1 MLGFPAMTASF
12 PPLVTVDW
20 LAAELGKPDLVVFD
34 ATYYMPAEG
43 KKGEV
48 EFFNRRIP
56 GARFFDVD
64 RVADTETDLPHMV
77 PTAGRFARLVGEM
90 GVSNQHRVV
99 FYDQKGIFS
108 APRGWWLFRLF
119 GHDRVAVL
127 DGGLPA
133 WLAGRR
139 PVETGAASAPSPAV
153 FQPYLRASLLRGLGD
168 MRRNLESQAEQVLDA
183 RARDRFTGAA
193 PEPRPGLP
201 SGHMPG
207 SLNVPF
213 TELLNP
219 DKTMKAPDGLRAVF
233 AGAGF
238 DPVRPAVCSC
248 GSGLTATVVSL
259 GLAVAGFD
267 AGAIYDGSWTEWA
280 SQADA
285 SIASG

>member
-1 MLGFPAMTASF
+1 MTLSS
-12 PPLVTVDW
+12 LVSADW
-20 LAAELGKPDLVVFD
+20 LADQLGQPDLVVLD

-43 KKGEV
+43 KRGED
-48 EFFNRRIP
+48 EFLRQHIP

-64 RVADTETDLPHMV
+64 RVADQDTDLPHMA

-90 GVSNQHRVV
+90 GISNASRVV

-133 WLAGRR
+133 WLASER
-139 PVETGAASAPSPAV
+139 PVETGTTSAPAPAV
-153 FQPYLRASLLRGLGD
+153 FQPYLRTRLLRGLGD
-168 MRRNLESQAEQVLDA
+168 MRQNLDSRAEQVLDA

-219 DKTMKAPDGLRAVF
+219 DKTMKSPDALRAVF
-233 AGAGF
+233 AVAGF
-238 DPVRPAVCSC
+238 DSAKPAVCSC

-259 GLAVAGFD
+259 GLAAAGFEP
-267 AGAIYDGSWTEWA
+267 GAIYDGSWTEWA
-280 SQADA
+280 SQPDA

>member
-1 MLGFPAMTASF
+1 MTASL

-34 ATYYMPAEG
+34 ATYFMPAEA
-43 KKGEV
+43 KDGEV
-48 EFFNRRIP
+48 EFLSEHIP
-56 GARFFDVD
+56 GARFFDID
-64 RVADTETDLPHMV
+64 RVADTETDLPHMA
-77 PTAGRFARLVGEM
+77 PTAGRFARLVSEL
-90 GVSNQHRVV
+90 GVSNDSRVV

-127 DGGLPA
+127 DGGLPT
-133 WLAGRR
+133 WLAAKH
-139 PVETGAASAPSPAV
+139 PVETGTASAFAPGV
-153 FQPYLRASLLRGLGD
+153 FRPHLRASLLRGLGD
-168 MRRNLESQAEQVLDA
+168 MVLNVQSQAEQVLDA
-183 RARDRFTGAA
+183 RSRDRFSGAA
-193 PEPRPGLP
+193 PEPRAGLS

-219 DKTMKAPDGLRAVF
+219 DKTMKSPDALRAVF
-233 AGAGF
+233 DGAGF
-238 DPVRPAVCSC
+238 DPACSAVCSC

-267 AGAIYDGSWTEWA
+267 PGAVYDGSWTEWA
-280 SQADA
+280 AQPDA
-285 SIASG
+285 SIAKG